1 VQKAK
6 DAKPDVLFIFVPA
19 APRPLENLM
28 SDFRQYLHLTVVA
41 IPPTCRQERDFCRR
55 RLARR
60 KRLRDDISAQRPE
73 IGDHLTREMAAKT
86 AFVLAGL
93 NI

>member
-1 VQKAK
+1 MRLTRGSSAIGHIGEIGAVALACRMALARNLQSAS
-6 DAKPDVLFIFVPA
+6 
-19 APRPLENLM
+19 PL
-28 SDFRQYLHLTVVA
+28 SSIGR
-41 IPPTCRQERDFCRR
+41 RERDFARR
-55 RLARR
+55 RLTRR

-73 IGDHLTREMAAKT
+73 IGDHHTREMAAKA